1 MKTIKIIFALSM
13 LLCATKMT
21 AQKTDAVLIDSIQN
35 SLSPNA
41 CRTIVVDNQPERP
54 TKTHLRVRGVD
65 ESPIVI
71 YLNPEAAPKSGKKY
85 KYTKKRHTAVRH
97 TKSKKEKPSAPQ
109 PEEEKKEP
117 AVQETAQTDTTTYAA
132 SADLAQK
139 ETDEDDNSKYY
150 YGVGGLLIGALASS
164 PLYFRNRKKKGV

>member
-54 TKTHLRVRGVD
+54 TRTHLRVRGVD

-71 YLNPEAAPKSGKKY
+71 YLNPDAAPKSGKKY

-97 TKSKKEKPSAPQ
+97 TKSKKEEPSAPQ
-109 PEEEKKEP
+109 PEEKKEP